1 MRSRHKTQN
10 IDMKAVIMLMTSVNI
25 LAFFNVVA
33 SSQISPHFSGCKDI
47 QNLLLAN
54 ILIKNFHAIQINF
67 FLDVPEVVKEG
78 KKCI

>member
-1 MRSRHKTQN
+1 MYLFQKQKPHKMRSRHKTQN

-47 QNLLLAN
+47 
-54 ILIKNFHAIQINF
+54 
-67 FLDVPEVVKEG
+67 
-78 KKCI
+78 

>member
-25 LAFFNVVA
+25 LAFFYVVA

-47 QNLLLAN
+47 QNLSLAN
-54 ILIKNFHAIQINF
+54 IYMKNFHAVQINF
-67 FLDVPEVVKEG
+67 FQMSLRL
-78 KKCI
+78 